1 MQFNDINYA
10 IGSSLLFEK
19 LNFTL
24 SMGMIIGL
32 VGMNGSGKSTLLKMM
47 SGLCEPDSG
56 RITFDNHLLY
66 GSRAL
71 QSQIGYVPSV
81 PMLFPFL
88 TVQEN
93 LLWIS
98 EQRELSKQRHRD
110 IIRQFEL
117 TGFQKVLFGN
127 LSDGLKKRV
136 CIASAFLHQP
146 PLLILDEPCAGL
158 DPTQRQQLWD
168 SLRHYRSPDRL
179 IIVSSHHP
187 EELATFCDDMV
198 LLSQG
203 KLLRY
208 PSSSTS
214 SFAKNL
220 WDTITNHPL
229 TETETAV

>member
-1 MQFNDINYA
+1 MQFSDVNYA
-10 IGSSLLFEK
+10 IGSNPLFEK

-56 RITFDNHLLY
+56 SITFDNHSLY
-66 GSRAL
+66 STRAL
-71 QSQIGYVPSV
+71 QSQIGYVPST

-98 EQRELSKQRHRD
+98 EQRKISAVFHHD
-110 IIRQFEL
+110 IIRQFGL
-117 TGFQKVLFGN
+117 VGYQKVLFGK

-136 CIASAFLHQP
+136 CVASAFLHQP
-146 PLLILDEPCAGL
+146 NLVILDEPCAGL
-158 DPTQRQQLWD
+158 DPSQRQQLWETLND
-168 SLRHYRSPDRL
+168 YRSPSRL

-187 EELATFCDDMV
+187 DELATFCDEIM

-203 KLLRY
+203 KLLNY
-208 PSSSTS
+208 PASR

-220 WDTITNHPL
+220 MQTLTHHPL
-229 TETETAV
+229 PEPEAVE